1 MGWMDIF
8 RRRKKEVEEEKEPL
22 QLPEGRGPDWTYYE
36 EPAEEEVT
44 GEFKPVEEPA
54 ERGRDEEE
62 VRRLKKRLA
71 EEERLTEA
79 ERQRLRIEKERA
91 KVALAEQRAELRKL
105 KETSWERTKRGGEI
119 ASKVSGAIYKVA
131 TLGGP
136 IVKTAEERRKLYF
149 GKAAKGLYG
158 ISGTDWEKL
167 HTPKAQKR
175 LYAPDLGEVREVT
188 TPRLGLLGRTTRL
201 ENVSIKGSAVKSGEM
216 NAALARLRRA
226 VLSGGSSWIEHAA
239 LEEIKANNDRDTIR
253 HVVSELSKLG
263 ISRQQ
268 AEEAIKSLLQRKLVR
283 KTRDFRGEE
292 PVLEIV

>member
-44 GEFKPVEEPA
+44 GEFKPVEEPK
-54 ERGRDEEE
+54 DEEE
-62 VRRLKKRLA
+62 ARRLRKRLA
-71 EEERLTEA
+71 EEKRLTEA

-91 KVALAEQRAELRKL
+91 RVALAEQRAELRKL
-105 KETSWERTKRGGEI
+105 KETPWERARRGGEI

-216 NAALARLRRA
+216 NVALARLRRA
-226 VLSGGSSWIEHAA
+226 VLPGGSSWIEHAA
-239 LEEIKANNDRDTIR
+239 LEEIKANNDRDTMR

-268 AEEAIKSLLQRKLVR
+268 AVEAVNSLLQKKVIRR
-283 KTRDFRGEE
+283 TRDFKGEE
-292 PVLEIV
+292 PVLELV